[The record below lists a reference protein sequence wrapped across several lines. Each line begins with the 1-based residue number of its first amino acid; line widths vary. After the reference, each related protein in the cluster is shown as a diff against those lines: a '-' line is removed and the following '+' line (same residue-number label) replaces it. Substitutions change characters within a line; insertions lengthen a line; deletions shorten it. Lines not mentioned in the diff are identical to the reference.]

1 MYRQFENPTGNED
14 EIEIQPWPPV
24 ELVGRAAVLASL
36 ARRYAIELEL
46 ADGGDTFDL
55 ETERFDLSAWA
66 RTELGTWLTDDELRV
81 LNAAN
86 GEFTDA
92 DADLCEDAIVGG
104 VAVIWAL
111 GVVTLD
117 RLPWDQVDELEAR
130 LLEWAP
136 QPWGNVRPLVK
147 QARVRSDDD
156 LAAERERWE
165 LWYWRSS
172 FEGDLDAEDRAAIAE
187 AAGEAQEAGLIDM
200 RAGDFLVDERTFGE
214 LDPLEQEAVAAT
226 SYARLRALNWVCG
239 LGETWETTPLLID

>member
-1 MYRQFENPTGNED
+1 MYRQYENPTGNED

-36 ARRYAIELEL
+36 ARRYAIELEV
-46 ADGGDTFDL
+46 ADGGDAFDL

-81 LNAAN
+81 LNTLN
-86 GEFTDA
+86 GQFSDE

-111 GVVTLD
+111 GVVKLD
-117 RLPWDQVDELEAR
+117 RLPWDQVDELESQ

-147 QARVRSDDD
+147 NARVRSDED

-172 FEGDLDAEDRAAIAE
+172 FEDDFDAEDRAAIAE
-187 AAGEAQEAGLIDM
+187 TAGEAQEAGLIDM
-200 RAGDFLVDERTFGE
+200 RAADFLVDDRTFGE
-214 LDPLEQEAVAAT
+214 LDPLEREAVAAT
-226 SYARLRALNWVCG
+226 SFARLRALNWVCG
-239 LGETWETTPLLID
+239 LGETWDTTPLLPD